1 MTRLVWNIEGQATH
15 GSSSGG
21 PVANERGEL
30 IGVVSG
36 AGKSA
41 DTFTATP
48 ADLALANINQ
58 AREQG
63 RGGLRCLQKSKEDR
77 R

>member
-15 GSSSGG
+15 GSSGG

-41 DTFTATP
+41 GTFTATP

-63 RGGLRCLQKSKEDR
+63 RGGLRCLQKSKADR